1 MHINKFILKYKKYF
15 LSDRRYEKGDLD
27 ILDNNKKIR
36 SSFDYY
42 LKNKKF
48 IISKRYHKTGLRY
61 DIIDSD
67 LKIYSFDFLNGKE
80 KNPFKFNFSRT
91 KLMKKTDKINFKF
104 NLQNINKLIK
114 NIINQ
119 IRWRLFSILNQNIT
133 IIELFGVD
141 GSGKS
146 YFAKKI
152 VKNIKN
158 IIKFEVFHLW
168 RANKINN
175 VAVIPY
181 NQQNYKIFLSYLK
194 ELYLVI
200 KVLIFYLKNIF
211 FDKRKKIIIFDRSL
225 RDIVVDPTRYRLS
238 HYPLLINILLN
249 FILKNSYIFYLD
261 ITYKLSKKRKGEIN
275 RKTYKRI
282 RKNIKKYLVKN
293 ITFLNKKQIFI
304 LKNKKWLPIKN

>member
-1 MHINKFILKYKKYF
+1 MNINKFILKYKKFF

-27 ILDNNKKIR
+27 ILDKNKKIR
-36 SSFDYY
+36 RSFDYY

-61 DIIDSD
+61 DIVDSD

-80 KNPFKFNFSRT
+80 MNPFKFNFSRT

-168 RANKINN
+168 RVNKINN

-181 NQQNYKIFLSYLK
+181 NQKNYKIFLSYLK

-261 ITYKLSKKRKGEIN
+261 ISYKLSKKRKGEIN

-282 RKNIKKYLVKN
+282 RKNIKKYLIKN